1 MINYNEI
8 GARIKEQRKYIM
20 KVSQEKMAEDLM
32 MYQADISNLEKAKS
46 GSGITDLSKLE
57 LIADY
62 FGIPLETL
70 LFGREENNMMKYYGD
85 TMKIV
90 QSTRKITK
98 THKKTLLKLTGQPEG
113 TDINPAVYECGPYVL
128 YSIFETQYA
137 LNDRDE
143 DSRIPVN
150 TLRKMHT
157 FIFLGN
163 ELIALMVADLTT
175 VMQHVFQPALVAL
188 QKMIQFDVL
197 DVIDCWRTLNP
208 YWAMWRFSPE
218 EEEDQYYD
226 KMFERMQAL
235 RDAGEDRPVLYIEN
249 AYVREDCR
257 RNGIFRMYVDYLKLM
272 YDGCII
278 WLNMEPTNG
287 TEMEQEY
294 EQVPSYTIS
303 DLGQLSLNAAI
314 AEKVGFTID
323 PDTWHRQVEKID
335 DNGNHYVETA
345 LVRKC
350 AYYLPPAIR
359 ILLADDGDLVA
370 RGRALQKLERKED
383 EEKDVTVDL
392 HNGLVDG
399 CPAAELKITIHGE
412 RAYFCTAIMK
422 EDGSGRFVVS
432 HNSLIRDDKEWI
444 IEEYS
449 SLEDAVESEYYD
461 DLMMAA
467 GFVGMGVES
476 DMDEEPELPAGS
488 FCPVRTFVEPENFD
502 VSDIISATIGINES
516 TPVTTITQATIKRT
530 NTESAGE
537 VLYAMILSMPEDEQ
551 FYGIARKSLEM
562 VAIKADMKF
571 VEDLD
576 FIEFVDEEEV
586 KTSKYLPIYMSIMQ
600 NTE

>member
-70 LFGREENNMMKYYGD
+70 LFGREENNMMKYFGD
-85 TMKIV
+85 AMKIV
-90 QSTRKITK
+90 KSARKITK
-98 THKKTLLKLTGQPEG
+98 THKKTLLKLTGQPEE

-128 YSIFETQYA
+128 YSLFETQYEMG
-137 LNDRDE
+137 NEDE
-143 DSRIPVN
+143 NSIIPVN
-150 TLRKMHT
+150 ALRKMHT
-157 FIFLGN
+157 FIFLGS

-175 VMQHVFQPALVAL
+175 VMQHVFQPALGAL
-188 QKMIQFDVL
+188 QRMIQFDVL

-208 YWAMWRFSPE
+208 YWAMWRFSPDE
-218 EEEDQYYD
+218 EKDLYYD
-226 KMFERMQAL
+226 KMFDRMQAL

-249 AYVREDCR
+249 AYVRKDCR
-257 RNGIFRMYVDYLKLM
+257 ENGIFRMYVDYLKLM

-287 TEMEQEY
+287 AEMDQEY

-323 PDTWHRQVEKID
+323 PDTWHRQVERID
-335 DNGNHYVETA
+335 DNGNRFVETT

-350 AYYLPPAIR
+350 AYYLPSAIR
-359 ILLADDGDLVA
+359 ALLANDGDLVA

-383 EEKDVTVDL
+383 EEKDVSMDL

-422 EDGSGRFVVS
+422 EDDTWRLIVS
-432 HNSLIRDDKEWI
+432 HNSVIRDEKVWI

-449 SLEDAVESEYYD
+449 ALEDAVESEYYE
-461 DLMMAA
+461 DLMMAV
-467 GFVGMGVES
+467 GFVGMGIES
-476 DMDEEPELPAGS
+476 E
-488 FCPVRTFVEPENFD
+488 
-502 VSDIISATIGINES
+502 
-516 TPVTTITQATIKRT
+516 
-530 NTESAGE
+530 
-537 VLYAMILSMPEDEQ
+537 
-551 FYGIARKSLEM
+551 
-562 VAIKADMKF
+562 
-571 VEDLD
+571 
-576 FIEFVDEEEV
+576 
-586 KTSKYLPIYMSIMQ
+586 
-600 NTE
+600 